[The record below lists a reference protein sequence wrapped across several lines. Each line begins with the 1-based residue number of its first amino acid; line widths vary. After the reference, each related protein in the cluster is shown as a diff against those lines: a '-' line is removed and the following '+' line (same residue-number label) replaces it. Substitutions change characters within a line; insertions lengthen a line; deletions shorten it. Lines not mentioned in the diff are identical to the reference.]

1 MRRLLIGVVVFILAL
16 YAWLWGPLAPYK
28 AHLQQSSAE
37 AASFEILAR
46 AASPEELEEAVESLG
61 LFLKY
66 PDGSWLA
73 IRYRDSHY
81 YPMWSSSVARDSGGS
96 WFTSQVHFC
105 GRFQYYRHCKE
116 QGEELRE
123 AFDLDPVRQLVRRL
137 AEANTLAEARQ
148 RLVALGFREVTR
160 EGR

>member
-1 MRRLLIGVVVFILAL
+1 M
-16 YAWLWGPLAPYK
+16 WGPLAPYK
-28 AHLQQSSAE
+28 AHLQRTRAE
-37 AASFEILAR
+37 EASFEILAR
-46 AASPEELEEAVESLG
+46 ATSPSELEEAVESLG

-105 GRFQYYRHCKE
+105 GRFRYYRQWKE
-116 QGEELRE
+116 QGSELPE
-123 AFDLDPVRQLVRRL
+123 AFDLDPVRQSVRRL
-137 AEANTLAEARQ
+137 GEANTLAEARQ
-148 RLVALGFREVTR
+148 RLVALGFLEVER